1 MLRAFS
7 GYVLRSRPSQGSYHL
22 MFSTNPAFRAD
33 DKAEAVTRQS
43 FPSPP
48 LPTYIIFYLMPK
60 SQRRTRSK
68 MGDALVLRPR
78 ESPQVE
84 LMAKRKW
91 NLITVLSSLSSLSDI
106 LGYTMY
112 LYRCAFKGGPDS
124 SVLQYSVSVYVF
136 NHRETATQRSYRK
149 TNPER
154 HTSERPFDNGTGLFL
169 VFNTYNSDQTTRP
182 MGGRRLVG
190 L

>member
-1 MLRAFS
+1 
-7 GYVLRSRPSQGSYHL
+7 

-68 MGDALVLRPR
+68 MGDALVLRPH

-124 SVLQYSVSVYVF
+124 SVLEYSVSVYVF

-149 TNPER
+149 INPER

-169 VFNTYNSDQTTRP
+169 VFNSYNSDQTTRP